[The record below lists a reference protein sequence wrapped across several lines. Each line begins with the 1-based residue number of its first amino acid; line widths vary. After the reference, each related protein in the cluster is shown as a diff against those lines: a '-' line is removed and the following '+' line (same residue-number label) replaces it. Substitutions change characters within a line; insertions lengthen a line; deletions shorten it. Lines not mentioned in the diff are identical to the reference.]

1 VLILVSLSQTDWM
14 SLFQGLFTTIKV
26 PTGAHRADGNFFCK
40 MTCSFASGVLSHPRQ
55 PLFRILER
63 KVAGYLVG
71 RGAGS
76 SRNCACSP
84 SRGSVSD
91 LSEAFDCSGNW
102 GPSLFAGSHNN
113 NRSFNISEP
122 RINERIRVPEV
133 RLVGPAGEQVGIVRI
148 EDALRLAAE
157 SDLDLVEVA
166 PQAKPPV
173 CKLMDFGKYKYE
185 AAVKAREARK
195 NQTNTVLKEI
205 RFRLKIDTHD
215 YETKRGHALRFLGA
229 GDKVKAMIQFRGR
242 EQQRPEMGI
251 RLLQRFADDVA
262 EVGVVE
268 SSPRIDGRNMVMVVG
283 PLKNKAEA
291 KAEARRATQRAEA
304 KAENEAKASGR
315 VDTSGDDQAPLTQ
328 SLADLLPEGFAITTE
343 PEAEAPVQEPAPA
356 VEPAVAEAPKQEAPK
371 AAEAPK
377 QEAPK
382 AAAPKAAAPKAAA
395 PKAAEPKVA
404 APKAAEPKA
413 APAPKAAAEK
423 PAAAAPAAAPKP
435 AAVPAPP
442 KPVARPAA
450 PKPAARPAPKAVPKP
465 AGKKTT

>member
-1 VLILVSLSQTDWM
+1 M
-14 SLFQGLFTTIKV
+14 
-26 PTGAHRADGNFFCK
+26 
-40 MTCSFASGVLSHPRQ
+40 
-55 PLFRILER
+55 
-63 KVAGYLVG
+63 
-71 RGAGS
+71 
-76 SRNCACSP
+76 
-84 SRGSVSD
+84 
-91 LSEAFDCSGNW
+91 
-102 GPSLFAGSHNN
+102 
-113 NRSFNISEP
+113 SEP

-251 RLLQRFADDVA
+251 RLLQRFADDVSD
-262 EVGVVE
+262 VGVVE

-315 VDTSGDDQAPLTQ
+315 IDVSGSDQAPLTQ
-328 SLADLLPEGFAITTE
+328 SLADLLPEGFAISTE
-343 PEAEAPVQEPAPA
+343 PETEAAETDATETQAPAAVEAAATEATVAESAAEVPA
-356 VEPAVAEAPKQEAPK
+356 VEAAPKEAPKDTAPKETAPKEAPR
-371 AAEAPK
+371 
-377 QEAPK
+377 Q
-382 AAAPKAAAPKAAA
+382 AAPKAAAPKR
-395 PKAAEPKVA
+395 E
-404 APKAAEPKA
+404 
-413 APAPKAAAEK
+413 APKAAAPAVKAPEAAK
-423 PAAAAPAAAPKP
+423 PAAAAPAPAAPAVPRP
-435 AAVPAPP
+435 AAVPSPP

-450 PKPAARPAPKAVPKP
+450 PKPAARPAPKAAPKP

>member
-1 VLILVSLSQTDWM
+1 MLRQL
-14 SLFQGLFTTIKV
+14 
-26 PTGAHRADGNFFCK
+26 GAFSVCRWSTHLNHR
-40 MTCSFASGVLSHPRQ
+40 
-55 PLFRILER
+55 
-63 KVAGYLVG
+63 
-71 RGAGS
+71 S
-76 SRNCACSP
+76 S
-84 SRGSVSD
+84 
-91 LSEAFDCSGNW
+91 
-102 GPSLFAGSHNN
+102 
-113 NRSFNISEP
+113 NISEP

-304 KAENEAKASGR
+304 KAQNEAKASGR
-315 VDTSGDDQAPLTQ
+315 VDVSRDQPAMTQ
-328 SLADLLPEGFAITTE
+328 SLADLLPEGFAVNTE
-343 PEAEAPVQEPAPA
+343 EAAPEASAEAATASTSAEAPAEAVAAPEAEAPATEAPKQA
-356 VEPAVAEAPKQEAPK
+356 APKQEAPKQEAPVEEAPK
-371 AAEAPK
+371 AAPVKEAPK
-377 QEAPK
+377 QAAPKREAPK
-382 AAAPKAAAPKAAA
+382 AAAAPRPAVSKPAAAKA
-395 PKAAEPKVA
+395 PESPR
-404 APKAAEPKA
+404 
-413 APAPKAAAEK
+413 
-423 PAAAAPAAAPKP
+423 PAAAAPAAPKP
-435 AAVPAPP
+435 AGVPSPP

-450 PKPAARPAPKAVPKP
+450 PKPAARPAAPKP
-465 AGKKTT
+465 GTKKTN

>member
-1 VLILVSLSQTDWM
+1 LLRQLGAFSILPVEYH
-14 SLFQGLFTTIKV
+14 IN
-26 PTGAHRADGNFFCK
+26 H
-40 MTCSFASGVLSHPRQ
+40 
-55 PLFRILER
+55 
-63 KVAGYLVG
+63 
-71 RGAGS
+71 
-76 SRNCACSP
+76 
-84 SRGSVSD
+84 
-91 LSEAFDCSGNW
+91 
-102 GPSLFAGSHNN
+102 
-113 NRSFNISEP
+113 RSFNISEP

-304 KAENEAKASGR
+304 KAQNEAKATGVR
-315 VDTSGDDQAPLTQ
+315 IDVSGDDQAPLTQ
-328 SLADLLPEGFAITTE
+328 SLADLLPEGFVITTQPE
-343 PEAEAPVQEPAPA
+343 TGAPEESEAPEAAPEAEAPVKEAPA
-356 VEPAVAEAPKQEAPK
+356 EEAPVKEAAVQEAPKQEAPVK
-371 AAEAPK
+371 SAPVKEASVQEAPK
-377 QEAPK
+377 Q
-382 AAAPKAAAPKAAA
+382 AAPKAAAPKAA
-395 PKAAEPKVA
+395 
-404 APKAAEPKA
+404 
-413 APAPKAAAEK
+413 PAPVK
-423 PAAAAPAAAPKP
+423 APAAAKPAEAAPAVAPAPAAPRPPVPMPKP
-435 AAVPAPP
+435 I
-442 KPVARPAA
+442 ARPAA
-450 PKPAARPAPKAVPKP
+450 PKPAARPAPKAASKP
-465 AGKKTT
+465 AAKKTT

>member
-1 VLILVSLSQTDWM
+1 
-14 SLFQGLFTTIKV
+14 
-26 PTGAHRADGNFFCK
+26 
-40 MTCSFASGVLSHPRQ
+40 
-55 PLFRILER
+55 
-63 KVAGYLVG
+63 
-71 RGAGS
+71 
-76 SRNCACSP
+76 
-84 SRGSVSD
+84 
-91 LSEAFDCSGNW
+91 
-102 GPSLFAGSHNN
+102 
-113 NRSFNISEP
+113 
-122 RINERIRVPEV
+122 
-133 RLVGPAGEQVGIVRI
+133 
-148 EDALRLAAE
+148 
-157 SDLDLVEVA
+157 
-166 PQAKPPV
+166 
-173 CKLMDFGKYKYE
+173 MDFGKYKYE

-315 VDTSGDDQAPLTQ
+315 INVSGDDQAPLTQ
-328 SLADLLPEGFAITTE
+328 SLADLLPEGFTVSTE
-343 PEAEAPVQEPAPA
+343 PEAEAVAPVEEAAPA
-356 VEPAVAEAPKQEAPK
+356 VEPAAAVAPAKEAAPKQEAPKQEAPKQEAPKQEAPKREAPKQEAPK
-371 AAEAPK
+371 AP
-377 QEAPK
+377 APK
-382 AAAPKAAAPKAAA
+382 AAAPAPK
-395 PKAAEPKVA
+395 PV
-404 APKAAEPKA
+404 
-413 APAPKAAAEK
+413 AEK
-423 PAAAAPAAAPKP
+423 PEVAKPAAAAPKP
-435 AAVPAPP
+435 AAVPMP

>member
-1 VLILVSLSQTDWM
+1 MLRQLGAFSVCRWN
-14 SLFQGLFTTIKV
+14 IK
-26 PTGAHRADGNFFCK
+26 HK
-40 MTCSFASGVLSHPRQ
+40 H
-55 PLFRILER
+55 
-63 KVAGYLVG
+63 
-71 RGAGS
+71 
-76 SRNCACSP
+76 
-84 SRGSVSD
+84 
-91 LSEAFDCSGNW
+91 
-102 GPSLFAGSHNN
+102 
-113 NRSFNISEP
+113 RSFNISEP

-242 EQQRPEMGI
+242 EQQRPEMGL
-251 RLLQRFADDVA
+251 RLLQRFAEDVA
-262 EVGVVE
+262 DVGVVE
-268 SSPRIDGRNMVMVVG
+268 SSPRIDGRNMVMVIG
-283 PLKNKAEA
+283 PVKNKAEA

-304 KAENEAKASGR
+304 KAQNEAKATGGAR
-315 VDTSGDDQAPLTQ
+315 IDVSGDDQAPLTQ

-343 PEAEAPVQEPAPA
+343 PETEAPVVEAPATPETPVAEAPA
-356 VEPAVAEAPKQEAPK
+356 VEAPVEEAAPQEAAPQEAPKQAAPK
-371 AAEAPK
+371 T
-377 QEAPK
+377 EAPK
-382 AAAPKAAAPKAAA
+382 AAAPRREA
-395 PKAAEPKVA
+395 
-404 APKAAEPKA
+404 PKA
-413 APAPKAAAEK
+413 APAPAKAPEAPK
-423 PAAAAPAAAPKP
+423 APAATKAPEAAKP
-435 AAVPAPP
+435 AAVVPAPAAPRPAVPMP

-450 PKPAARPAPKAVPKP
+450 PKPAARPAPKAAPKP

>member
-1 VLILVSLSQTDWM
+1 MLRQLGAFSFCRWRIPHEHRSL
-14 SLFQGLFTTIKV
+14 
-26 PTGAHRADGNFFCK
+26 
-40 MTCSFASGVLSHPRQ
+40 
-55 PLFRILER
+55 
-63 KVAGYLVG
+63 
-71 RGAGS
+71 
-76 SRNCACSP
+76 
-84 SRGSVSD
+84 
-91 LSEAFDCSGNW
+91 
-102 GPSLFAGSHNN
+102 
-113 NRSFNISEP
+113 NISEP

-315 VDTSGDDQAPLTQ
+315 VDVSGGNAPLTQ
-328 SLADLLPEGFAITTE
+328 SLSDLLPEGYVTRTE
-343 PEAEAPVQEPAPA
+343 APAAEAPEAEAPVAEETSVEAAETVQAP
-356 VEPAVAEAPKQEAPK
+356 VEETKVEETVAEAAPVQEAPKQVAPK
-371 AAEAPK
+371 QEAPK

-382 AAAPKAAAPKAAA
+382 AAAKPPVAKAPAAA
-395 PKAAEPKVA
+395 
-404 APKAAEPKA
+404 KA
-413 APAPKAAAEK
+413 APAKAPEPKQ
-423 PAAAAPAAAPKP
+423 AAPAAAPKP
-435 AAVPAPP
+435 VSAPKPMAAP
-442 KPVARPAA
+442 KPVPRPVAPKPAARPAA
-450 PKPAARPAPKAVPKP
+450 PKPAS
-465 AGKKTT
+465 KKTN

>member
-1 VLILVSLSQTDWM
+1 MLRQL
-14 SLFQGLFTTIKV
+14 
-26 PTGAHRADGNFFCK
+26 GAFSICRWNTPHE
-40 MTCSFASGVLSHPRQ
+40 H
-55 PLFRILER
+55 
-63 KVAGYLVG
+63 
-71 RGAGS
+71 
-76 SRNCACSP
+76 
-84 SRGSVSD
+84 
-91 LSEAFDCSGNW
+91 
-102 GPSLFAGSHNN
+102 
-113 NRSFNISEP
+113 RSFNISEP

-133 RLVGPAGEQVGIVRI
+133 RLVGPAGEQVGVVRI

-304 KAENEAKASGR
+304 KAENEAKASGSGR
-315 VDTSGDDQAPLTQ
+315 VDVSGDDTAPLTQ
-328 SLADLLPEGFAITTE
+328 SLADLLPEGFTVRTE
-343 PEAEAPVQEPAPA
+343 PTEAPATEAAPAGVESPAEENAAATETEATAAPAAEAPVEEAPAAPAP
-356 VEPAVAEAPKQEAPK
+356 VQEAPKQAAPKAARQAAPKREAPK
-371 AAEAPK
+371 AAEKPAVAKAP
-377 QEAPK
+377 
-382 AAAPKAAAPKAAA
+382 
-395 PKAAEPKVA
+395 
-404 APKAAEPKA
+404 A
-413 APAPKAAAEK
+413 APAKAPEAAK
-423 PAAAAPAAAPKP
+423 PADAPAAPAAAPKP
-435 AAVPAPP
+435 VATP
-442 KPVARPAA
+442 KPVPRPAA
-450 PKPAARPAPKAVPKP
+450 PKPAARPAAPRSAAKP
-465 AGKKTT
+465 GTKKTN

>member
-1 VLILVSLSQTDWM
+1 M
-14 SLFQGLFTTIKV
+14 
-26 PTGAHRADGNFFCK
+26 
-40 MTCSFASGVLSHPRQ
+40 
-55 PLFRILER
+55 
-63 KVAGYLVG
+63 
-71 RGAGS
+71 
-76 SRNCACSP
+76 
-84 SRGSVSD
+84 
-91 LSEAFDCSGNW
+91 
-102 GPSLFAGSHNN
+102 
-113 NRSFNISEP
+113 
-122 RINERIRVPEV
+122 
-133 RLVGPAGEQVGIVRI
+133 RLVGPAGEQVGVVRI

-291 KAEARRATQRAEA
+291 KAEARRASQRAEA
-304 KAENEAKASGR
+304 KAQNEAKASGR
-315 VDTSGDDQAPLTQ
+315 IDVTGDDQAPLTQ

-343 PEAEAPVQEPAPA
+343 PETAAPEAEATETEAPETAAPVTAEAAEAPVAAPA
-356 VEPAVAEAPKQEAPK
+356 AEAPAKEAPVKAAPEKEAAAKETPAKEAAAEEAPKQ
-371 AAEAPK
+371 
-377 QEAPK
+377 
-382 AAAPKAAAPKAAA
+382 AAPKTAAPKREA
-395 PKAAEPKVA
+395 
-404 APKAAEPKA
+404 PKA
-413 APAPKAAAEK
+413 APAPAKAPEAK
-423 PAAAAPAAAPKP
+423 PAEAVKAAAPAPAPAAPRP
-435 AAVPAPP
+435 PVPMP

-450 PKPAARPAPKAVPKP
+450 PKPAARPAPKAAPKP

>member
-1 VLILVSLSQTDWM
+1 M
-14 SLFQGLFTTIKV
+14 F
-26 PTGAHRADGNFFCK
+26 
-40 MTCSFASGVLSHPRQ
+40 
-55 PLFRILER
+55 
-63 KVAGYLVG
+63 
-71 RGAGS
+71 
-76 SRNCACSP
+76 
-84 SRGSVSD
+84 
-91 LSEAFDCSGNW
+91 EAFDCSGNW
-102 GPSLFAGSHNN
+102 GPSLFAGHNN
-113 NRSFNISEP
+113 KHRSFNISEP

-304 KAENEAKASGR
+304 KAQNEAKASGR
-315 VDTSGDDQAPLTQ
+315 VDTSGTDQAPMTQ
-328 SLADLLPEGFAITTE
+328 SLADLLPEGFTVSTE
-343 PEAEAPVQEPAPA
+343 PETAPEETAAAEAPAAPAP
-356 VEPAVAEAPKQEAPK
+356 EQEAAKEEAPK
-371 AAEAPK
+371 AAPAPR

-382 AAAPKAAAPKAAA
+382 AAAPKAAAAKQEA
-395 PKAAEPKVA
+395 PKQE
-404 APKAAEPKA
+404 
-413 APAPKAAAEK
+413 APKAAAAAPK
-423 PAAAAPAAAPKP
+423 PATAAKPAAAAPKP

-465 AGKKTT
+465 AGKKTN

>member
-1 VLILVSLSQTDWM
+1 LLRQLGAFSILPVEYH
-14 SLFQGLFTTIKV
+14 IN
-26 PTGAHRADGNFFCK
+26 H
-40 MTCSFASGVLSHPRQ
+40 
-55 PLFRILER
+55 
-63 KVAGYLVG
+63 
-71 RGAGS
+71 
-76 SRNCACSP
+76 
-84 SRGSVSD
+84 
-91 LSEAFDCSGNW
+91 
-102 GPSLFAGSHNN
+102 
-113 NRSFNISEP
+113 RSFNISEP

-304 KAENEAKASGR
+304 KAQNEAKATGVR
-315 VDTSGDDQAPLTQ
+315 IDVSGDDQAPLTQ
-328 SLADLLPEGFAITTE
+328 SLADLLPEGFVITTQ
-343 PEAEAPVQEPAPA
+343 PETGAPEESEAPV
-356 VEPAVAEAPKQEAPK
+356 
-371 AAEAPK
+371 
-377 QEAPK
+377 
-382 AAAPKAAAPKAAA
+382 AAP
-395 PKAAEPKVA
+395 
-404 APKAAEPKA
+404 
-413 APAPKAAAEK
+413 
-423 PAAAAPAAAPKP
+423 
-435 AAVPAPP
+435 
-442 KPVARPAA
+442 
-450 PKPAARPAPKAVPKP
+450 
-465 AGKKTT
+465 